1 MLRVPRPWLPSPPF
15 QSWVGTG
22 AQSLAS
28 NIFRVSIVIA
38 SSVFCSQGSFARPT
52 YRLTADAAST
62 SLSLYGRHRTSEG
75 FDLKLPYRTLYRE
88 RITRVFVGG
97 GSDAVPNPYGIG
109 GSRFSNCSTLEA
121 VRLCEK
127 IAVKESNRSYS
138 ESNRRGTT
146 AGIRGVSEFKSHYP
160 EWEFKYDVGDMLE
173 WIHTKATKNVLKFG
187 PGCLTETWSP

>member
-1 MLRVPRPWLPSPPF
+1 M
-15 QSWVGTG
+15 
-22 AQSLAS
+22 
-28 NIFRVSIVIA
+28 
-38 SSVFCSQGSFARPT
+38 
-52 YRLTADAAST
+52 
-62 SLSLYGRHRTSEG
+62 
-75 FDLKLPYRTLYRE
+75 
-88 RITRVFVGG
+88 
-97 GSDAVPNPYGIG
+97 PNPYGIG

-146 AGIRGVSEFKSHYP
+146 AGIRGVSEFK
-160 EWEFKYDVGDMLE
+160 YDVGDMLE